1 MFNKLFKQQ
10 QIICYMVL
18 ESLVGPRKAEK
29 NKKWLFVYGLVYA
42 IIGAFV
48 SLWVFKSQA
57 SMVMVFLT
65 VLAAFPLFYKTLKY
79 EEKKDL
85 NKSLTEKVL
94 IKEHGKALVYLMYL
108 FLGFVVAYTL
118 IFLVFPEAASK
129 NLFSSQITTLNAIN
143 SNITGNF
150 STIDVFFKILSNNL
164 RVLFFCIFFA
174 FFYGAGALFV
184 LAWNASVIGAA
195 AGSFVNNRISEFGGY
210 FIAVPLS
217 LLRYMTHGVFE
228 IAAYFVVGLAG
239 GIISVAVIN
248 HKTTSEQ
255 FKHIVIDSLDLV
267 LLGIGMLVFAA
278 LVEVYF
284 TPLFF

>member
-1 MFNKLFKQQ
+1 
-10 QIICYMVL
+10 MVL
-18 ESLVGPRKAEK
+18 ESLVGPKKAER
-29 NKKWLFVYGLVYA
+29 NKMWLFIYGLVYA
-42 IIGAFV
+42 VIGAFV

-65 VLAAFPLFYKTLKY
+65 VLAAFPLFYKTLRY

-85 NKSLTEKVL
+85 NKNLPERVL
-94 IKEHGKALVYLMYL
+94 IKEHGKALAFLMYL
-108 FLGFVVAYTL
+108 FLGFVVAYTI
-118 IFLVFPEAASK
+118 IFLVLPESTTS
-129 NLFSSQITTLNAIN
+129 NLFSAQVTTINSIN
-143 SNITGNF
+143 SNITGNA
-150 STIDVFFKILSNNL
+150 SIGEVFFKILSNNL

-174 FFYGAGALFV
+174 FFYGAGALFI

-195 AGSFVNNRISEFGGY
+195 AGSFVNNRVSEFGSY
-210 FIAVPLS
+210 FIAVPIS

-228 IAAYFVVGLAG
+228 IAAYFVAGLAG

-255 FKHIVIDSLDLV
+255 FKHIVIDSLDLI
-267 LLGIGMLVFAA
+267 LLAVGTLVFAA